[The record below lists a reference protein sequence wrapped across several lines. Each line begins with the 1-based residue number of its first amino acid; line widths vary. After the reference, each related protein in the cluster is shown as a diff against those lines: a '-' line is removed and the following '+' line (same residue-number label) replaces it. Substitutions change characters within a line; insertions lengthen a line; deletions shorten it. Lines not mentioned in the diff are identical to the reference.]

1 MSTVYTST
9 KPFYAITDNIPSFV
23 ILPSD
28 GDPLF
33 AASANIFEKKIFD
46 GNNAVFES
54 LCKLP
59 NSNSSIRAVCSD
71 GINIKIAPFSVEVA
85 LTGTYYF
92 VKTVDEIS
100 INSSNLE
107 GGGGFMPNTWYYVYY
122 KVTAGPTFTTVIST
136 TAPHKYKL
144 YRDNAGAQDLT
155 SKYLLSFKVLVG
167 MTILPFKKLG
177 HQTKY
182 MLGLPLLAYGTHVGA
197 GAPALVDCSLFVP
210 PTAGSMYSLIAF
222 RNRSVMSS
230 NVASLYCDNNVS
242 HLFMAFTI
250 GAEVGAS
257 SNEMTSEYSIPFNTT
272 STFGYEI
279 STTTAPLSGLTITAT
294 GYTE

>member
-9 KPFYAITDNIPSFV
+9 KPFYAITTNIPSFV

-33 AASANIFEKKIFD
+33 AASASIFEKKIFD

-85 LTGTYYF
+85 LAGTYYF

-155 SKYLLSFKVLVG
+155 SKYLLSFKVLIG

-182 MLGLPLLAYGTHVGA
+182 MFGLPLLTYGTHVGA
-197 GAPALVDCSLFVP
+197 GTPALVDCSLFVP
-210 PTAGSMYSLIAF
+210 PTAGSMYSLISF
-222 RNRSVMSS
+222 RNRDTVFS
-230 NVASLYCDNNVS
+230 NVASLYCDNS
-242 HLFMAFTI
+242 PSLLFTAITVGRENFTNSV
-250 GAEVGAS
+250 ET
-257 SNEMTSEYSIPFNTT
+257 TSEYVIPFDATN
-272 STFGYEI
+272 TFGYEI
-279 STTTAPLSGLTITAT
+279 STTTAPLSGLTITAI